1 MSQSYEFYAARASE
15 AAAEAKNATLDNV
28 RDRALRAQATFQA
41 LADQARAVT
50 RRREKLENEKAAARA
65 AATAEAGA
73 N

>member
-15 AAAEAKNATLDNV
+15 AAAEAKSATLDNV

-50 RRREKLENEKAAARA
+50 RRRERLENEKAAARA

-73 N
+73 H

>member
-15 AAAEAKNATLDNV
+15 AAAEAKTATLDNV
-28 RDRALRAQATFQA
+28 RDSALRAQATFQA

-50 RRREKLENEKAAARA
+50 RRREKLDNDKAAARA

-73 N
+73 D

>member
-15 AAAEAKNATLDNV
+15 AAAEAKSATLDNV

-73 N
+73 D

>member
-15 AAAEAKNATLDNV
+15 AAAEAKSATLDNV

-73 N
+73 H